1 MKTIVSDVS
10 RVTLFRTRLGHAAS
24 SMKVIGVVSA
34 FLVIVKINSDFIGL
48 GLALGIFTLWFA
60 FRLSKHLRLGET
72 YAAILII
79 LWVVGFSTW
88 TLIDP
93 GSEGLIPKK
102 MSFNWVIGILTF
114 YLPIYFI
121 IRGLLE
127 LRAYKTNPNEMESF
141 TLHPW
146 EDRGKIERK
155 HPKFLN
161 KKSFMAYVFILLC
174 ILPVLFLW
182 AAHIMQP
189 PDTSLGISE
198 SYDIGYKIGNFLFAL
213 PFWWMA
219 ITLYRRA
226 RRHAM
231 LPGNKLLKK
240 DNRDVILYLRA
251 FLDDS
256 TIKMRARNNDGRIF
270 LERFVKITFEELV
283 TDHLWRYGPVV
294 AIGDPHTKSK
304 LVPLGAAR
312 DFVPNAENDPWKQK
326 VVDLMQQASI
336 IVAVVNQSP
345 GFIWEMNTI
354 IKDKKLKSKLV
365 LLLPPLK
372 AQDLRSRWD
381 TLVSEV
387 TGAKFPQDIDLTNA
401 RAMLFLKDQA
411 VVITADKRNDWTYET
426 VLDKAAE
433 LILGNEVVEGD
444 GVGVVAVA
452 SIA

>member
-1 MKTIVSDVS
+1 M
-10 RVTLFRTRLGHAAS
+10 RTYKS
-24 SMKVIGVVSA
+24 
-34 FLVIVKINSDFIGL
+34 
-48 GLALGIFTLWFA
+48 W
-60 FRLSKHLRLGET
+60 
-72 YAAILII
+72 
-79 LWVVGFSTW
+79 
-88 TLIDP
+88 
-93 GSEGLIPKK
+93 
-102 MSFNWVIGILTF
+102 LTS
-114 YLPIYFI
+114 
-121 IRGLLE
+121 
-127 LRAYKTNPNEMESF
+127 NPSEMESF

-146 EDRGKIERK
+146 EDRGKSERK

-161 KKSFMAYVFILLC
+161 KKSFMAYVFVLLC
-174 ILPVLFLW
+174 TLPVLFLW
-182 AAHIMQP
+182 AAHITQP
-189 PDTSLGISE
+189 PDPSLGINE
-198 SYDIGYKIGNFLFAL
+198 AYDFGTKIGYFLFSL

-219 ITLYRRA
+219 IILYRRA

-231 LPGNKLLKK
+231 LPGNKLVKK

-294 AIGDPHTKSK
+294 AIGDPHNKSK

-312 DFVPNAENDPWKQK
+312 DFVPNAENDPWKEK

-372 AQDLRSRWD
+372 AQDLKSRWD

-387 TGAKFPQDIDLTNA
+387 TGAKFPQDIDLTHA
-401 RAMLFLKDQA
+401 RAVLFLKDQA

-433 LILGNEVVEGD
+433 LILGNEVLEGD